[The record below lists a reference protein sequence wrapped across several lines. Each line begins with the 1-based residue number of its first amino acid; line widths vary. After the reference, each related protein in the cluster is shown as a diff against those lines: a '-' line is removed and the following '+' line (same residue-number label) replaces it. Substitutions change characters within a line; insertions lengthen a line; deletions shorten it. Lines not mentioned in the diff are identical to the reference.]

1 MSIKERIN
9 AVHVLQR
16 FVRMSRVLLPLYL
29 DLSTKKELSLSEE
42 HKLKGIRSVYDNFS
56 ANPQASNFLINSD
69 ILSMIQRVYSF
80 VIQQNG
86 QTPKSF
92 HEYNEFIKESDRLIQ
107 VWDRQQLN

>member
-9 AVHVLQR
+9 AVHILQR

-56 ANPQASNFLINSD
+56 ANPQASNLLINSD
-69 ILSMIQRVYSF
+69 ILSMIQKVYGF
-80 VIQQNG
+80 VVQQKG
-86 QTPKSF
+86 QNPQSF
-92 HEYNEFIKESDRLIQ
+92 HEYNRFIQESDRLIET
-107 VWDRQQLN
+107 WDRQLMN